1 MFGSPQLRFLNAGH
15 FCDHYFLL
23 IFPTAVIA
31 IQDDWQLGYGE
42 ALAFGT
48 PAVLAF
54 ALGTLLAGWLG
65 DRWSRRLLMAIFFIG
80 IGLASIVTGFANGPV
95 GLMAGLALIGLFA
108 AIYHPVA
115 LAMITDIATRPG
127 RALAVNGVFGNLGLA
142 GAALATGWIATSIGW
157 RAAFLAPGAV
167 SVIFGL
173 LYCLVAYRDRSS
185 GGGAVEAIAAIP
197 STRAMQLRVVGA
209 VLVFALFGGLVFN
222 AVTVSL
228 PKLFDE
234 RLTGIADDLSTVSE
248 YTALVFAIAAFAQL
262 PVGDLLDRFGA
273 RAILLGLFAAQFAA
287 FLLIADADGAIV
299 VPMAIGLVLMLFA
312 ELPVTAWLVG
322 RYVTSHWRSRAYSL
336 EYLLSLGVSSAA
348 LPAIAALHHFGY
360 GFDVQYLILAGCVA
374 IAFVAAFLVPGRASL
389 GQDVSA
395 GPRLR
400 RSRA

>member
-31 IQDDWQLGYGE
+31 IQDDWQMGYGE
-42 ALAFGT
+42 ALALGT
-48 PAVLAF
+48 PAVVAF
-54 ALGTLLAGWLG
+54 ALGTVLAGWLG
-65 DRWSRRLLMAIFFIG
+65 DRWSRRSLMAIFFIG
-80 IGLASIVTGFANGPV
+80 IGMASVATGLAEGPIW
-95 GLMAGLALIGLFA
+95 LAAGLALIGLFA

-127 RALAVNGVFGNLGLA
+127 RALAVNGVAGNLGLA
-142 GAALATGWIATSIGW
+142 GAALATGWIAASIDW
-157 RAAFLAPGAV
+157 RAAFLIPGAV
-167 SVIFGL
+167 SIAFGL
-173 LYCLVAYRDRSS
+173 LYCVIAYRDTAAA
-185 GGGAVEAIAAIP
+185 GGADEPIAAVTAP
-197 STRAMQLRVVGA
+197 RSLQLRVVAA

-222 AVTVSL
+222 AVTISL

-234 RLTGIADDLSTVSE
+234 RLTGIADDLAQVGE

-273 RAILLGLFAAQFAA
+273 RAILIGLFAAQFVA
-287 FLLIADADGAIV
+287 FLLIADAGGAIV
-299 VPMAIGLVLMLFA
+299 VPLAVGLVLMMFA

-322 RYVTSHWRSRAYSL
+322 RYVSSQWRSRAFSV

-360 GFDVQYLILAGCVA
+360 GFDVQYLMLAGCVA
-374 IAFVAAFLVPGRASL
+374 IAFVVAFLVPGRASF
-389 GQDVSA
+389 GKEVSA